1 MSDGVA
7 SEIGTIIVGETRTLT
22 ISYAGLLAEPIDSA
36 AGEVLTG
43 TPTFVQYKW
52 NNTTGAWDSSTD
64 LTVNSATVNTSPV
77 LVSANQVRSGAAVLA
92 RVIGTGA
99 VAGTRYRLVCTAV
112 SNSSPAQTLLGI
124 VGLTAV
130 GAT

>member
-1 MSDGVA
+1 MSEGVA

-22 ISYAGLLAEPIDSA
+22 ISYIGLLAEPIEGVGAES
-36 AGEVLTG
+36 LTG
-43 TPTFVQYKW
+43 TPTFAQYKW
-52 NNTTGAWDSSTD
+52 NNATGAWDVSTD
-64 LTVNSATVNTSPV
+64 LTVNSAAVNSSPV

-99 VAGTRYRLVCTAV
+99 VAGARYRLVCTAV
-112 SNSSPAQTLLGI
+112 SDSTPAQTLLGI
-124 VGLTAV
+124 ALLDAV